1 MAQQYE
7 NPALPSCG
15 VGNVKDGNPGT
26 GPAVININ
34 FQTGCVIPWHWHT
47 PNERLVIVSGSAKAE
62 MEDMDP
68 VMLKQADF
76 IPAFG

>member
-1 MAQQYE
+1 M
-7 NPALPSCG
+7 
-15 VGNVKDGNPGT
+15 
-26 GPAVININ
+26 ININ